1 MECTMNEYG
10 VLMIEPENAMEKY
23 ALGQWRKDPIDKEG
37 KLKIAFRLWTAQGGW
52 KPIFVDTMV
61 AEADV

>member
-23 ALGQWRKDPIDKEG
+23 ALGQWRKDPIDKEIVSVF
-37 KLKIAFRLWTAQGGW
+37 KLLFFRSFL
-52 KPIFVDTMV
+52 
-61 AEADV
+61 